1 MSIIFQYILD
11 ISGDTIS
18 MKPVLYLM
26 QKHHSTCY
34 RKAHIIHTSCD
45 IFCID
50 DGIENAPTKS
60 NIQEIILQLNNN
72 KLK

>member
-1 MSIIFQYILD
+1 MNIIFQYILD

-26 QKHHSTCY
+26 QKHHSTWY
-34 RKAHIIHTSCD
+34 RKTHIIHTSCD

-50 DGIENAPTKS
+50 DEIENAPTKS
-60 NIQEIILQLNNN
+60 NIQEITIAIE
-72 KLK
+72 KIF

>member
-1 MSIIFQYILD
+1 MNIIFQYTLD
-11 ISGDTIS
+11 ICDDTIS
-18 MKPVLYLM
+18 MKLVLYLM
-26 QKHHSTCY
+26 QKHQSTRY

-60 NIQEIILQLNNN
+60 NI
-72 KLK
+72 